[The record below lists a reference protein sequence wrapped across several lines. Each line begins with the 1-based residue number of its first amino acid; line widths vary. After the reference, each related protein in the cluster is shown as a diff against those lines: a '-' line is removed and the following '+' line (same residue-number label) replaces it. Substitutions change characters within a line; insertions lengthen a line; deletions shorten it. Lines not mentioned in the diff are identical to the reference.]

1 MAPVL
6 WLPPLGFGLVAPVFG
21 LPSYGSRLVA
31 LVFGIPSYG
40 SRLVA
45 LALWP
50 GAFFLQFPFCGNK
63 LFVAVGPEQKLIVTK
78 NLWQQDNCM

>member
-6 WLPPLGFGLVAPVFG
+6 WLPPLGFGLVAPVLW
-21 LPSYGSRLVA
+21 LPPCGSR
-31 LVFGIPSYG
+31 P
-40 SRLVA
+40 VA

>member
-31 LVFGIPSYG
+31 L
-40 SRLVA
+40 A
-45 LALWP
+45 MWP

>member
-1 MAPVL
+1 MDPGPMAPVL

-21 LPSYGSRLVA
+21 L
-31 LVFGIPSYG
+31 PSYG

>member
-1 MAPVL
+1 MTTSML
-6 WLPPLGFGLVAPVFG
+6 WIPALW
-21 LPSYGSRLVA
+21 LPSYGSRLWASA
-31 LVFGIPSYG
+31 LWLPSYG

-63 LFVAVGPEQKLIVTK
+63 LFVAVGPDQKLIVTK